1 VTELRIDYSGLTDL
15 ASSAGRRLRSSTWT
29 STVTRVSLS
38 VFVLAVLPFVLLI
51 RGGVLLYQWWG
62 LGTWPSLLLSALA
75 TLWLLAVYAV
85 AAGRW
90 LGAGRELRRLFARGA
105 MAIGVAYVVYGL
117 VFVAGANVK
126 SAEVRAEYR
135 ALNPLLR
142 LGSSAII
149 LLDSGSII
157 TDAARSEPDYARM
170 GLPAEERS
178 MHYRQRDGYVHALDL
193 RTNGRSGLRNLS
205 IQVAFR
211 ALGFRV
217 LRHVGTADHLHVSL
231 PLPG

>member
-1 VTELRIDYSGLTDL
+1 VTELRIDYSALTDL
-15 ASSAGRRLRSSTWT
+15 AAAAGRRLRGSKTT
-29 STVTRVSLS
+29 SAIARVSLG
-38 VFVLAVLPFVLLI
+38 VFVLTVLPFVLLI

-62 LGTWPSLLLSALA
+62 LGTWPALLLAALA
-75 TLWLLAVYAV
+75 TLWLLGVYAV
-85 AAGRW
+85 AVGRW

-105 MAIGVAYVVYGL
+105 MAIGAAYVVYGL
-117 VFVAGANVK
+117 VFVATANVK
-126 SAEVRAEYR
+126 SQEVRAEYR
-135 ALNPLLR
+135 ALHPLLR

-157 TDAARSEPDYARM
+157 TDAARSGPDYARM

-193 RTNGRSGLRNLS
+193 RTNGRSGFRNLS
-205 IQVAFR
+205 VQVAFR

-217 LRHVGTADHLHVSL
+217 LRHVGTGDHLHVSL

>member
-1 VTELRIDYSGLTDL
+1 MTELRIDYSALTDL
-15 ASSAGRRLRSSTWT
+15 ASSAGRRLRSSKRT
-29 STVTRVSLS
+29 SAVARISLGLI
-38 VFVLAVLPFVLLI
+38 VLAVLPFALLI
-51 RGGVLLYQWWG
+51 RGGILLYQWWG
-62 LGTWPSLLLSALA
+62 LGTWPSLLLAALA

-90 LGAGRELRRLFARGA
+90 LGAGRELRRQFARGA
-105 MAIGVAYVVYGL
+105 MAVGAAYVVYGL

-126 SAEVRAEYR
+126 SPEVRAEYR
-135 ALNPLLR
+135 ALHPLLR

-193 RTNGRSGLRNLS
+193 RTNGRSGLRNFS